1 VAHPFLGGGN
11 GHGHRG
17 GQRPR
22 YGSKRPLYAS
32 SHRKR
37 VVRRF
42 ADPRSQITIPSS
54 RVTAVH
60 YTRDEAQLLCHVAP
74 VLPDVVSAGC
84 GVPVHKFADIAG
96 LGKDVGGVPQL
107 RDLGDDHSAAVL
119 SREFGICARFFC
131 EVAVDVADDGRV
143 WGFGGRRREG
153 VARLELAAKPLR
165 RTATPNVV
173 GCSGYQ

>member
-1 VAHPFLGGGN
+1 MHD
-11 GHGHRG
+11 
-17 GQRPR
+17 
-22 YGSKRPLYAS
+22 S
-32 SHRKR
+32 
-37 VVRRF
+37 
-42 ADPRSQITIPSS
+42 
-54 RVTAVH
+54 
-60 YTRDEAQLLCHVAP
+60 RDETELLCHVVSVSAN
-74 VLPDVVSAGC
+74 VVSAGC
-84 GVPVHKFADIAG
+84 RVFPYEFADVIG
-96 LGKDVGGVPQL
+96 FSEDVSGVTQL
-107 RDLGDDHSAAVL
+107 RYFGDNRPRQLL

>member
-1 VAHPFLGGGN
+1 VRTCEYVAFAWNSGILSGGWVVWFAGAQAEFLQPFGFGLAVDDAAEE
-11 GHGHRG
+11 
-17 GQRPR
+17 
-22 YGSKRPLYAS
+22 SE
-32 SHRKR
+32 
-37 VVRRF
+37 RF
-42 ADPRSQITIPSS
+42 GDI
-54 RVTAVH
+54 VAV
-60 YTRDEAQLLCHVAP
+60 E
-74 VLPDVVSAGC
+74 
-84 GVPVHKFADIAG
+84 ADILPGGLGILPHPTLNIGRLVENVSSVAG
-96 LGKDVGGVPQL
+96 LRNFDNQRL
-107 RDLGDDHSAAVL
+107 LEIL